1 MRCSA
6 VVRAGEL
13 GFLTEPTRWGD
24 VYRRSQTIDLVDF
37 LEAAGLDPGLR
48 AVDLCRL
55 DPRLDGLQPED
66 SEIRVLDI
74 EAVSVA
80 SGHLAAFLV
89 GIGTQRGRWLDL
101 EQFLLAEVGA
111 EAALLQAVAALV
123 HGSLLL
129 TYNGRAFD
137 LRVLG
142 SRCVANGIHP
152 AAVEPRLHVDLL
164 ASTRRLFRA
173 ELRSCTLRQAE
184 MRLLRY
190 FREDD
195 IPGIEGPS
203 RYRAWL
209 RGAPTAV
216 LAGVIEHNR
225 LDVCGTAAL
234 AARLVAQIGGA
245 TTHIEVGSR
254 YNLSR

>member
-13 GFLTEPTRWGD
+13 GFLTEPTGWGD
-24 VYRRSQTIDLVDF
+24 VYRRSQTIDLVEF

-55 DPRLDGLQPED
+55 DPRLDGLQPEH

-74 EAVSVA
+74 EAVGVA

-89 GIGTQRGRWLDL
+89 GIGTQRGRWLHI

-111 EAALLQAVAALV
+111 EAALLRAVAALV
-123 HGSLLL
+123 NGSFLL

-195 IPGIEGPS
+195 IPGIQGPS
-203 RYRAWL
+203 RFRAWL
-209 RGAPTAV
+209 RGAPAAV

>member
-1 MRCSA
+1 MEIA
-6 VVRAGEL
+6 PWEL
-13 GFLTEPTRWGD
+13 FIRSTALHAFVQAHEPW
-24 VYRRSQTIDLVDF
+24 LWP
-37 LEAAGLDPGLR
+37 L
-48 AVDLCRL
+48 
-55 DPRLDGLQPED
+55 LQ
-66 SEIRVLDI
+66 SLHYLG
-74 EAVSVA
+74 A
-80 SGHLAAFLV
+80 SLL
-89 GIGTQRGRWLDL
+89 IGT
-101 EQFLLAEVGA
+101 VG
-111 EAALLQAVAALV
+111 L
-123 HGSLLL
+123 
-129 TYNGRAFD
+129 FD

-209 RGAPTAV
+209 RGAPAGF

-234 AARLVAQIGGA
+234 AVRLVDQIGGS

-254 YNLSR
+254 YTLSP

>member
-6 VVRAGEL
+6 VVRADEL
-13 GFLTEPTRWGD
+13 GFLAEPTPWGD
-24 VYRRSQTIDLVDF
+24 VYRRSETIDLVEF
-37 LEAAGLDPGLR
+37 LEAAGLGPGLR
-48 AVDLCRL
+48 AADLCRL
-55 DPRLDGLQPED
+55 DPRLDGVDPAG

-74 EAVSVA
+74 EAVSIS

-111 EAALLQAVAALV
+111 EAALLQAVAASV
-123 HGSLLL
+123 TGSLLL
-129 TYNGRAFD
+129 TYNGRSFD

-152 AAVEPRLHVDLL
+152 AVVEPRVHVDLL

-209 RGAPTAV
+209 RGAPAGV

-234 AARLVAQIGGA
+234 AVRLVDQIGGS

-254 YNLSR
+254 YNLSP